1 MAIHFDGRYEGRYE
15 NRFENRFE
23 ARFEPGYADVPGP
36 GRLRPSDYLRTIVR
50 GRRTILTV
58 TLIALALG
66 SAYALLAPP
75 TYRADV
81 LFHVEDRTANATG
94 VANGASPPVGGGADS
109 KPSTAAQIELL
120 KSRLV
125 VEEAVRTLHLDIT
138 ATPRY
143 LPLVGARI
151 AGLANGRWGRWGL
164 RLPSFMKLSGFAWGN
179 ESIAVS
185 RFDTAKPMYD
195 ASFTLVAGT
204 DNTFVL
210 RDPNGSA
217 ILSGRVGETV
227 QTDTAD
233 GPIVLHVDRLVGAP
247 GTRFTLAR
255 ASTLGTVD
263 RLQNTMLVQETAPQ
277 SGVIRMSLE
286 GGDPALAAAIVNNM
300 AQQFVRQDMASR
312 STETR
317 HTLAF
322 LEQQLPALRK
332 DLDDAEQ
339 RYSKFRNEHGTVD
352 PGEES
357 RLMLQQSADNKA
369 RLLDLQQ
376 QRVELLQRFTPSHP
390 SVAALDAQIAALQG
404 AQATMKRSA
413 TAMPDTEQTAQ
424 RLKHDVDEK
433 TTQYNSLLNNVQQ
446 LRTTQAGQ
454 VAGVRVVD
462 FAETPDDP
470 VRPRRMLAILVSL
483 GGGLGLGIL
492 LILLKRAMY
501 GGVERPDDLEGM
513 LGVPVFAAVPRSQTQ
528 LRLQQSVAQRRRGQH
543 VLAHQAPGDLA
554 VEGVRNLRTSLQLSL
569 DHAANN
575 VVMITGSRPDAGKS
589 FLSVNLSALVASA
602 NKRVLIIDADMRR
615 GDVHSHFGISHQPG
629 LSDVLS
635 GGDLHSMIQR
645 EVLPG
650 LDVLAKGSLPTHPAE
665 LLMSKRFEMLL
676 DELKPQYDLVIVD
689 TPPVLAVTDSTLIGR
704 YAGTTLLVVRHGR
717 QPLHEIIE
725 TAKRLRNG
733 GVAMRGVLLTDV
745 PQEAAFLGSGYQGG
759 YYGYDSIAG

>member
-1 MAIHFDGRYEGRYE
+1 MAINFDGRYEGRFD
-15 NRFENRFE
+15 NRFDN
-23 ARFEPGYADVPGP
+23 GYVDVSGS
-36 GRLRPSDYLRTIVR
+36 GGWRLSDCLRAIVR
-50 GRRTILTV
+50 ARRTILAV

-66 SAYALLAPP
+66 GAYAFLAPP
-75 TYRADV
+75 VYRVDV
-81 LFHVEDRTANATG
+81 LFHVEDKAANAS
-94 VANGASPPVGGGADS
+94 GAVGGALPSAAGGSDS

-143 LPLVGARI
+143 LPVIGARI
-151 AGLANGRWGRWGL
+151 AGLVNGQWGF
-164 RLPSFMKLSGFAWGN
+164 RLPSFINLSGFAWGN
-179 ESIAVS
+179 ERIAVS
-185 RFDTAKPMYD
+185 RFDTSKQMYD
-195 ASFTLVAGT
+195 AKFTLVAAA

-210 RDPNGSA
+210 RDPSGNA

-233 GPIVLHVDRLVGAP
+233 GPIALHVDQLVGAP
-247 GTRFTLAR
+247 GSRFTLSR

-263 RLQNTMLVQETAPQ
+263 RLQKTVVVQETSPQ

-286 GGDPALAAAIVNNM
+286 GGDPALVAAIVNNM
-300 AQQFVRQDMASR
+300 ARQFVRQDIASQ
-312 STETR
+312 STETQ

-322 LEQQLPALRK
+322 LEQQLPGLRK

-352 PGEES
+352 IGEEN
-357 RLMLQQSADNKA
+357 RLMLQQAADNKA

-376 QRVELLQRFTPSHP
+376 QRMVLLQRFTASYP

-413 TAMPDTEQTAQ
+413 TTAPDTEQTAL
-424 RLKHDVDEK
+424 RLKRDLQVK
-433 TTQYNSLLNNVQQ
+433 TEQYNSLMNNVQQ
-446 LRTTQAGQ
+446 LRVTQAGQ
-454 VAGVRVVD
+454 VGGVRVVD
-462 FAETPDDP
+462 FAEAPDDP
-470 VRPRRMLAILVSL
+470 VRPRRLLAILISL

-501 GGVERPDDLEGM
+501 GGVERPDDLEGI

-528 LRLQQSVAQRRRGQH
+528 LRLQQSVEHRRRGQH

-635 GGDLHSMIQR
+635 GGDLYSMIQR
-645 EVLPG
+645 DVLPG

-689 TPPVLAVTDSTLIGR
+689 TPPVLAVTDSTLIGK

-717 QPLHEIIE
+717 QPLHEIVE

>member
-1 MAIHFDGRYEGRYE
+1 MAINYDDRYERRFD
-15 NRFENRFE
+15 NRFDN
-23 ARFEPGYADVPGP
+23 GYVDVPAGS
-36 GRLRPSDYLRTIVR
+36 GGLRLADYLRALVR
-50 GRRTILTV
+50 ARRTIAALT
-58 TLIALALG
+58 LSALALG
-66 SAYALLAPP
+66 GAYAFLAPP
-75 TYRADV
+75 VYRADV
-81 LFHVEDRTANATG
+81 LFHVEDKTANA
-94 VANGASPPVGGGADS
+94 AGAGGSGLASAAGSDT

-143 LPLVGARI
+143 LPVIGARLAAFANAH
-151 AGLANGRWGRWGL
+151 AGF
-164 RLPSFMKLSGFAWGN
+164 RLPSFVKVRGYAWGD

-185 RFDTAKPMYD
+185 RFDTAKQMYD
-195 ASFTLVAGT
+195 AKFTLVAGA
-204 DNTFVL
+204 DNTFML
-210 RDPNGSA
+210 RDPNGNA

-233 GPIVLHVDRLVGAP
+233 GPIALHVDRLSGAP
-247 GTRFTLAR
+247 GSRFTLAR

-263 RLQNTMLVQETAPQ
+263 RLQNTLVVRETAPQ
-277 SGVIRMSLE
+277 SGVIRVSLE
-286 GGDPALAAAIVNNM
+286 GGDAVLVAGVVNNM
-300 AQQFVRQDMASR
+300 AQQFLRQDIASQ
-312 STETR
+312 SSETQ

-322 LEQQLPALRK
+322 LEQQLPGLRQQ
-332 DLDDAEQ
+332 LDDAEQ
-339 RYSKFRNEHGTVD
+339 RYSRFRNEHSTVD
-352 PGEES
+352 IGEEN
-357 RLMLQQSADNKA
+357 RLMLQQAADNKA

-376 QRVELLQRFTPSHP
+376 QRMALLQRFTANYP
-390 SVAALDAQIAALQG
+390 SVAALDAQIAALQN
-404 AQATMKRSA
+404 AQATTKRSVTNA
-413 TAMPDTEQTAQ
+413 PDIEQTAL
-424 RLKHDVDEK
+424 RLKRDLQAK
-433 TTQYNSLLNNVQQ
+433 TEQYNNLLNNVQQ
-446 LRTTQAGQ
+446 LRVTQAGQ
-454 VAGVRVVD
+454 VGGVRLVD
-462 FAETPDDP
+462 LAEPPDDP
-470 VRPRRMLAILVSL
+470 VRPRRLLAVLISL
-483 GGGLGLGIL
+483 GAGLGLGIVL
-492 LILLKRAMY
+492 VLLKRALR
-501 GGVERPDDLEGM
+501 GGVERPDDLEAI

-528 LRLQQSVAQRRRGQH
+528 LRLQQSVEHRRRGQH

-569 DHAANN
+569 DHATNN

-602 NKRVLIIDADMRR
+602 QKRVLIIDGDMRR

-635 GGDLHSMIQR
+635 GGDLYPAIQR
-645 EVLPG
+645 DVLPG

-717 QPLHEIIE
+717 QPLHEIVE

>member
-1 MAIHFDGRYEGRYE
+1 MAINFDNRYDGRADGRY
-15 NRFENRFE
+15 
-23 ARFEPGYADVPGP
+23 ADVSGP
-36 GRLRPSDYLRTIVR
+36 GTLHLSDCLRTLVR

-66 SAYALLAPP
+66 SAYAFLAPP

-81 LFHVEDRTANATG
+81 LFHVEDRSAN
-94 VANGASPPVGGGADS
+94 ANGAASGAAPSFAGGSDT

-125 VEEAVRTLHLDIT
+125 SEEAVRALHLDIT

-143 LPLVGARI
+143 LPVIGGMI
-151 AGLANGRWGRWGL
+151 AGLVNGKWGF
-164 RLPSFMKLSGFAWGN
+164 RLPSFVNLSGFAWGN

-185 RFDTAKPMYD
+185 RFDTTKQMYD
-195 ASFTLVAGT
+195 ATFTLVAGS
-204 DNTFVL
+204 DNTFIL

-233 GPIVLHVDRLVGAP
+233 GPITLHVDSMVGAP
-247 GTRFTLAR
+247 GSRFKLAR

-263 RLQNTMLVQETAPQ
+263 RLQNTVVVQETAPQ
-277 SGVIRMSLE
+277 SGVIRVSLE
-286 GGDPALAAAIVNNM
+286 SGDAALTAAIVNNM
-300 AQQFVRQDMASR
+300 AHEFVRQDLANR
-312 STETR
+312 STETD

-322 LEQQLPALRK
+322 LEQQLPGLRK
-332 DLDDAEQ
+332 DVDDAEQ
-339 RYSKFRNEHGTVD
+339 RYNKFRNAHGTVD

-357 RLMLQQSADNKA
+357 RLLLQQVVDNKT

-376 QRVELLQRFTPSHP
+376 QRVEMLQRFTPSHP
-390 SVAALDAQIAALQG
+390 AVAALDAQIAALQG
-404 AQATMKRSA
+404 AQANMNHSV

-424 RLKHDVDEK
+424 RLKRDLQMK
-433 TTQYNSLLNNVQQ
+433 TEQYNNLLNSVQQ
-446 LRTTQAGQ
+446 LRVSQAGQ
-454 VAGVRVVD
+454 VGGVRVVD

-470 VRPRRMLAILVSL
+470 IRPKRLLVILSAL
-483 GGGLGLGIL
+483 GGGLVLGVL
-492 LILLKRAMY
+492 LTFFRRAMY
-501 GGVERPDDLEGM
+501 GGVERPDELEAM

-528 LRLQQSVAQRRRGQH
+528 LRLQESVAMRRRGQH
-543 VLAHQAPGDLA
+543 VLAQQAPGDLA

-602 NKRVLIIDADMRR
+602 HKRVLIIDGDMRR
-615 GDVHSHFGISHQPG
+615 GDVHSHFGIAHQPG
-629 LSDVLS
+629 LSDVLR
-635 GGDLHSMIQR
+635 GADLEAVIQH
-645 EVLPG
+645 EVMPG
-650 LDVLAKGSLPTHPAE
+650 LDVIPKGTLPTHPAE
-665 LLMSKRFEMLL
+665 LLMSRRFQTML
-676 DELKPQYDLVIVD
+676 DELKPRYDLVIID
-689 TPPVLAVTDSTLIGR
+689 TPPVLAVTDPTLVGR
-704 YAGTTLLVVRHGR
+704 YAATTLLVVRHGR
-717 QPLHEIIE
+717 QPLSEIIE

-733 GVAMRGVLLTDV
+733 GVGLRGVLLTDV
-745 PQEAAFLGSGYQGG
+745 PQEGAFLGSGYQGG